1 MQIEISPAHIIE
13 NREPSAAATAAAAI
27 AGILCEIQNREY

>member
-1 MQIEISPAHIIE
+1 MQIDISPAHIIE
-13 NREPSAAATAAAAI
+13 NREPSAAATAAAI